1 MTRRPSPLSDRSAI
15 LVQQGKSAREV
26 ADLLGISV
34 STVTR
39 ACKRAG
45 VVLKRGRRPATK
57 EKK

>member
-1 MTRRPSPLSDRSAI
+1 MTRRPSPLAVRSAI

-34 STVTR
+34 ATVSR

-45 VVLKRGRRPATK
+45 VVLKRGRRPKTK
-57 EKK
+57 EAK